1 MKYVEIYEDLKTQI
15 LRRVIAPNDAVPSEK
30 ALTIKYNVSR
40 ITAKRA
46 LNELAKEGLIYRIQG
61 RGSFVKEHGNL
72 TNKQLLLVL
81 PFSGNQDLG
90 NYVAGIQ
97 DVLKDTTWKLLSITN
112 EEFFTLTIE
121 QLKQNYAGA
130 IYYPQN
136 LHEDIPRLLN
146 IYLAKFPLV
155 LLDQTIAHS
164 IIPSVVSDNVNGGY
178 LATKHLLKNN
188 RKKIAFYGA
197 TNFMQDFTGSTADRF
212 AGYIKALR
220 KYQVKHFDPINL
232 YLKLRQITDNDLG
245 NFIRESKIDAILAEN
260 DVTAF
265 RLLNLLEKNHIS
277 IPQEV
282 ALMGFDN
289 LPITELANP
298 QLSSIGQDFNKLGA
312 SAVNLLL
319 RQINDPDLLFDK
331 QVVVDVKL
339 IKRKSTKRSQEW
351 I

>member
-1 MKYVEIYEDLKTQI
+1 MKYLEIYEDLKKQI

-72 TNKQLLLVL
+72 TNRQLLLVL

-90 NYVAGIQ
+90 NYIAGIQ
-97 DVLKDTTWKLLSITN
+97 DILKDTTWKLLSITN
-112 EEFFTLTIE
+112 DEFFKLNID
-121 QLKQNYAGA
+121 QLKENYAGA

-136 LHEDIPRLLN
+136 LHNDIPRLLK

-164 IIPSVVSDNVNGGY
+164 IIPSVISDNVGGGF
-178 LATKHLLKNN
+178 LATKHLLQNK

-197 TNFMQDFTGSTADRF
+197 TDFMSDFNGSTADRF

-220 KYQVKHFDPINL
+220 KYQVKHFDPIDL
-232 YLKLRQITDNDLG
+232 YLKLKNIKEENLTA
-245 NFIRESKIDAILAEN
+245 FIQKEKIDAILAEN

-265 RLLNLLEKNHIS
+265 RLLNSLQSQNITV
-277 IPQEV
+277 PQQV

-289 LPITELANP
+289 LSITQLSLP
-298 QLSSIGQDFNKLGA
+298 KLSSIGQDFNKLGA
-312 SAVNLLL
+312 NAINLLL
-319 RQINDPDLLFDK
+319 RQINDPNLLFDK
-331 QVVVDVKL
+331 QIMVDVRL
-339 IKRKSTKRSQEW
+339 IKRESTERK
-351 I
+351 